1 MSTIKAD
8 TLVASDGTSPATLTK
23 QSAAKAWGA
32 CDSTGADRDMGKFN
46 VSSVTDSGTNG
57 KEFNLTNAFT
67 SVPIYGIG
75 PDGISNETNVN
86 SFTDDATGC
95 TSSVIKVRFYNS
107 AYTDGNGTFIAFG
120 DLA

>member
-1 MSTIKAD
+1 MSTLNVSNI
-8 TLVASDGTSPATLTK
+8 TDGTDTVGTSYVLNG
-23 QSAAKAWGA
+23 SAKAWGA
-32 CDSTGADRDMGKFN
+32 CNSAGSDRDMGKFN
-46 VSSVTDSGTNG
+46 VSSVTDAGTNG

-95 TSSVIKVRFYNS
+95 TSSVIKVRFYNAS
-107 AYTDGNGTFIAFG
+107 YTDGNGTFIAFG